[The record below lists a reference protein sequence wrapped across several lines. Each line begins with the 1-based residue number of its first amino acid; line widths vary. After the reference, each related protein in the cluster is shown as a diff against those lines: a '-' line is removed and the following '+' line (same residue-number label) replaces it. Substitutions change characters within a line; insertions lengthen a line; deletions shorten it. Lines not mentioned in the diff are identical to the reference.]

1 VAGTDLEAVT
11 MASGEIS
18 RHGTAPGRTDVPG
31 YVDFGLSVSVDEGV
45 TVVRVS
51 GDLDCYSA
59 PQLRAALWALVAD
72 GHQEV
77 VVDVGGTNFIDSTGL
92 GVLVGG
98 VRRLRE
104 GGGKLVLRSPNAL
117 TRRLFEITGVTKL
130 FEIV

>member
-1 VAGTDLEAVT
+1 MADSEASQDST
-11 MASGEIS
+11 RPS
-18 RHGTAPGRTDVPG
+18 RTDVPG
-31 YVDFGLSVSVDEGV
+31 YMDFRLSVSADDGV
-45 TVVRVS
+45 AIVS
-51 GDLDCYSA
+51 VTGDLDCYSA
-59 PQLRAALWALVAD
+59 PQLRAALSTLVED
-72 GHQEV
+72 GSRHV

-104 GGGKLVLRSPNAL
+104 AGGDMVLRSPNAI